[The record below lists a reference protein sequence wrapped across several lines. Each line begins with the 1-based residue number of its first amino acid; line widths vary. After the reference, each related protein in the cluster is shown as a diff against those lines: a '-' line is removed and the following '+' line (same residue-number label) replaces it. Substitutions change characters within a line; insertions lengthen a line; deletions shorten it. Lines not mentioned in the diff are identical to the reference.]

1 MTRANRLLKEEL
13 LEVKLTSMEKEE
25 KCLLKIIGKEKK
37 NKKKL
42 DILIESMKLKLLQ
55 QQAAELIESKTD

>member
-37 NKKKL
+37 KKKK
-42 DILIESMKLKLLQ
+42 IRHPNREYEIEIASTTGSRAHRK
-55 QQAAELIESKTD
+55 